1 MDIFKII
8 IICIISTLTAIVLKQ
23 YKPEY
28 ALITTVV
35 TGVIVFLSVTGK
47 INEIFM
53 FVTDLCTEAGL
64 NTDYINVLF
73 KITGICYLCEFSQ
86 ALCIDAGENA
96 MAFKIDIAGK
106 IALIYLS
113 MPVFF
118 HLLEI
123 IKGISF

>member
-8 IICIISTLTAIVLKQ
+8 IICITSAILALVLKQ

-28 ALITTVV
+28 GVFITIAA
-35 TGVIVFLSVTGK
+35 GVLVFLSVTGK
-47 INEIFM
+47 INEIFV
-53 FVTDLCTEAGL
+53 FINDLCIDAGISV
-64 NTDYINVLF
+64 DYINILF

-96 MAFKIDIAGK
+96 MAFKIDVAGK
-106 IALIYLS
+106 VALTYLS
-113 MPVFF
+113 MPVFI